1 MDESSR
7 SVLLGFGLGSLLH
20 VVLGIPVA
28 FLVARVF
35 AAEIGSDVGL
45 PLDAL
50 IVWTYAAGLIQI
62 PFLIPAIFIAR
73 KRKKYDLAKGLA
85 IFWAI
90 AFTISAACF
99 GLNWLGERG

>member
-1 MDESSR
+1 MDESSKA
-7 SVLLGFGLGSLLH
+7 VLCGFGLGILLH
-20 VVLGIPVA
+20 VGLGIPVA

-35 AAEIGSDVGL
+35 AAKIGSDVGL

-50 IVWTYAAGLIQI
+50 IVWTYTAGLIQI
-62 PFLIPAIFIAR
+62 PYLIPAILIAR
-73 KRKKYDLAKGLA
+73 KRQKYDLAKGLA

-99 GLNWLGERG
+99 GLGWLADR